1 MKLPLRLSLAT
12 AALLPFAASA
22 QVGIGTTTP
31 NAAAA
36 LDITSAGKGLLI
48 PRLDSVARVAI
59 ANPPTGL
66 MVFQTGGP
74 TAGTRVGF
82 YYYAGSSWLFLPD
95 KGRAGDNL
103 GNHSAT
109 QNLVLNNNALQLRTA
124 TDANHG
130 LAYGATLDG
139 PDLYGFGGGS
149 LGTFGNG
156 QLQRALTWNTSGVVT
171 TRRRL
176 TVDLDAFSD
185 GTAPTLAFGATT
197 SGEGLASGR
206 TVASGNRYGLDLF
219 TSGISRLSI
228 TNGGR
233 VGIGLFNPVSL
244 LANTSLGT
252 VGSDNQGGGASTLA
266 WAVSQGGYA
275 ASFYNGGTAATAN
288 GLAVKVAGTGSASA
302 LDVSSGPT
310 QVGQGTPL
318 LVVKA
323 NGNVGVGTNTP
334 TSTLTVD
341 GSLAAAYGSRS
352 ASYTLAATDYF
363 VAYNGTTTATFTLPA
378 AQAGTASL
386 QGRVYKLKNNSSLPL
401 SIVPASGESINGA
414 GLTTLVVLAANSVA
428 ELISTGAT
436 TGATWELVSSGPLV
450 YSTDAIR
457 AALAGSG
464 CASCAAY
471 DAAADNTWVSVA
483 AADYAALQNLG
494 GAAVYGAPAL
504 TGTYN
509 ASNSA
514 NETASQNVVNQGPV
528 PAGAYPY
535 ALAVRT
541 SVSTPGTLAGLKLKL
556 STTATSS
563 GYADWPTA
571 GTATPNGPTPLA
583 ASTTYYYV
591 LKRPSVAPSA
601 AAYLAI
607 YGAQVSQYGIAIGTG
622 GNAYSNSGDAST
634 LTITRNGFTPA
645 FQILA
650 TPTKQW

>member
-1 MKLPLRLSLAT
+1 MKLRLRLSLAT

-36 LDITSAGKGLLI
+36 LDITSVGKGLLI
-48 PRLDSVARVAI
+48 PRLDSAARVAI

-82 YYYAGSSWLFLPD
+82 YYYAGGSWLFLPD

-109 QNLVLNNNALQLRTA
+109 QNLALNGNALRLRDGS
-124 TDANHG
+124 DANHG
-130 LAYGATLDG
+130 LSYSATTDG

-149 LGTFGNG
+149 LGTSSNG
-156 QLQRALTWNTSGVVT
+156 VLARALTWTPGGVVT

-176 TVDLDAFSD
+176 IVDLDAVSD
-185 GTAPTLAFGATT
+185 GTSPTFQFGAIT
-197 SGEGLASGR
+197 SGEGLSSGR
-206 TVASGNRYGLDLF
+206 TVGSPNRNGLDFF
-219 TSGISRLSI
+219 TASTRRLSI
-228 TNGGR
+228 TNDGR
-233 VGIGLFNPVSL
+233 VGLGVSNPASA
-244 LANTSLGT
+244 LANTFFNT
-252 VGSDNQGGGASTLA
+252 VGSENVGGSSSTLT
-266 WAVSQGGYA
+266 WVSTQAGYA
-275 ASFYNGGTAATAN
+275 ASVFNSSTDATAN
-288 GLAVKVAGTGSASA
+288 GLAVKVVGTGAATA
-302 LDVSSGPT
+302 LDVSGGAT
-310 QVGQGTPL
+310 QTARSNPL

-341 GSLAAAYGSRS
+341 GSLAAAYGSRT

-363 VAYNGTTTATFTLPA
+363 VAYNGTTPATFTLPA
-378 AQAGTASL
+378 AQAGAASL

-450 YSTDAIR
+450 YSTDALR
-457 AALAGSG
+457 AALAGTG

-471 DAAADNTWVSVA
+471 DAAADNTRVSVA
-483 AADYAALQNLG
+483 APDYAALQNLG

-509 ASNSA
+509 A
-514 NETASQNVVNQGPV
+514 
-528 PAGAYPY
+528 
-535 ALAVRT
+535 
-541 SVSTPGTLAGLKLKL
+541 
-556 STTATSS
+556 
-563 GYADWPTA
+563 
-571 GTATPNGPTPLA
+571 
-583 ASTTYYYV
+583 
-591 LKRPSVAPSA
+591 
-601 AAYLAI
+601 
-607 YGAQVSQYGIAIGTG
+607 
-622 GNAYSNSGDAST
+622 
-634 LTITRNGFTPA
+634 
-645 FQILA
+645 
-650 TPTKQW
+650 